1 MALFHFQSSVIQRSK
16 GQSAVA
22 AVAYQSGCRLTDLR
36 TGVEHDYRRKRH
48 VVFTEIAAPDHA
60 PRWVQDR
67 SQLWNSV
74 EAAETRSNSQTA
86 YAYEVALPRELTLTH
101 WIGMVRKFIAPLV
114 GRGQIVDW
122 AIHDAGDGNPHAH
135 LKATM
140 RPLDGDHFGG
150 KVREW
155 NPEFAGKGKKYV
167 ADASSLVDL
176 RHQWAGISN
185 DALRE
190 AGFEY
195 AATLSAESYAARGL
209 DTIPGI
215 HLGKARHIKLR
226 NGEVP
231 DRIQAAEAIE
241 AQRELQRIA
250 NEERR
255 IHRLIKSWEAEL
267 ADARNALA
275 SLLNLEPQESDTTA
289 DDAASQT
296 FAATPATHSRR
307 IVLPEEFTLPHE
319 SPPTDDTPQIILPD
333 GVRP

>member
-1 MALFHFQSSVIQRSK
+1 MALFHFQSSVVQRSK

-22 AVAYQSGCRLTDLR
+22 AVAYQSGCSLTDLR
-36 TGVEHDYRRKRH
+36 TGIEHDYSRKRH

-74 EAAETRSNSQTA
+74 EAAESRSNSQTA
-86 YAYEVALPRELTLTH
+86 YAYEFALPRELTLTH

-190 AGFEY
+190 AGFED

-267 ADARNALA
+267 ADARTALA
-275 SLLNLEPQESDTTA
+275 SLLNPEPQESKTTA

-319 SPPTDDTPQIILPD
+319 TPPTDDTPQIILPD

>member
-22 AVAYQSGCRLTDLR
+22 AVAYQSGCSLTDLR
-36 TGVEHDYRRKRH
+36 TGIEHDYTRKRH
-48 VVFTEIAAPDHA
+48 VVFTEIVAPNHA
-60 PRWVQDR
+60 PQWVQDR
-67 SQLWNSV
+67 SQLWNNA

-86 YAYEVALPRELTLTH
+86 YAYEFALPRELTLTH
-101 WIGMVRKFIAPLV
+101 WIDMVRKFIAPLV
-114 GRGQIVDW
+114 ARGQIVDW

-135 LKATM
+135 LKSTM
-140 RPLDGDHFGG
+140 RPLDGDQFGS

-167 ADASSLVDL
+167 ADASSLVDF
-176 RHQWAGISN
+176 RHQWAAISN

-190 AGFEY
+190 AGFED

-215 HLGKARHIKLR
+215 HLGKAHYIKLR
-226 NGEVP
+226 NGEKP

-267 ADARNALA
+267 ADARTALA
-275 SLLNLEPQESDTTA
+275 NLLNPKPPQTDTDA
-289 DDAASQT
+289 DDAASQN
-296 FAATPATHSRR
+296 FAATPATHSMR
-307 IVLPEEFTLPHE
+307 IVLPEEFILPHE
-319 SPPTDDTPQIILPD
+319 SPPNDDGPHIILPD
-333 GVRP
+333 EVRP